1 MTNSSGNDWILKT
14 ATQPFVA
21 NSVESIYLHRLLGE
35 NVTGLACFP
44 QVFSLTC
51 VSPTK
56 AKSGGRLTITL
67 KILIKAGEVEP
78 NW

>member
-1 MTNSSGNDWILKT
+1 M
-14 ATQPFVA
+14 
-21 NSVESIYLHRLLGE
+21 YLHRLLGE
-35 NVTGLACFP
+35 NITGLACFP
-44 QVFSLTC
+44 QVFSLSC